1 MKPDDSEH
9 GNCAQTID
17 VRPVGQF
24 RGARGE
30 MIDVGAK
37 GWFYRN
43 PEPQLVNARA
53 KGDFQGPQPL
63 SPTFRTRSA

>member
-1 MKPDDSEH
+1 MRMKPDDSEH

-37 GWFYRN
+37 G
-43 PEPQLVNARA
+43 
-53 KGDFQGPQPL
+53 
-63 SPTFRTRSA
+63 